1 MSQKIIV
8 CWCPLAWKSTFSNK
22 ICEEIW
28 LSHIPTDG
36 FVSAFEKSFP
46 NIGISHKNVI
56 SVRTWKEVAEKI
68 YPFIKS
74 FIEELDDQNIYWGYL
89 IEWFHIDIEKVAKD
103 FWKTHKIF
111 VFWYPNISEQEKV
124 WIIRKYDTNNWT
136 NDVEN
141 NELQEYVK
149 LFIELS
155 KYYEIICKNNS
166 IEFVDTS
173 YDRNEE
179 IKKLIKK
186 TKLEKATF
194 PLS

>member
-22 ICEEIW
+22 ICEKIW

-46 NIGISHKNVI
+46 NIGISHKNVV
-56 SVRTWKEVAEKI
+56 SVDTWKEVAEKI

-111 VFWYPNISEQEKV
+111 VFWYPRISEQEKV
-124 WIIRKYDTNNWT
+124 SIIRKYDTSNWT
-136 NDVEN
+136 TEVEN
-141 NELQEYVK
+141 NELQEHVK

-155 KYYEIICKNNS
+155 KYYEVICKNNS

-179 IKKLIKK
+179 IEKLIKK